1 MRIGSAL
8 RKGSAARITGSA
20 IAAAGLT
27 FLGLG
32 TAGVGTITG
41 GASSPNHCTAAD
53 VLAKGGSSSKVIS
66 NDQGTCDVAGNTTT
80 LPAFGYVAFQL
91 SSGGTTTLRDILQSD
106 GNDHDFYVGTYT
118 LSFSNLVDQTHSA
131 NAVTTTS
138 GTYTLAP
145 GADEGETGGLA
156 STYPTEPAVTGTLP
170 TISGIAGDEVT
181 AAYEVQFSAT
191 GPQETYQSE
200 KNDIFF
206 NQGADQESQAAS
218 ESVTFLGIDSTTT
231 STTSSTPTTSS
242 TTQSS
247 SSAISSSAP
256 TTTSSDTGTTSSNDP
271 TVSTGSNT
279 TQSSST
285 TSSTTPTTTSSS
297 TSSTT
302 PTTTSSSTTS
312 ATPATTSSSSSSNAP
327 TTTSSSTNSAA
338 PTTTATGDPPAST
351 TTGSSSTGASTTRP
365 ASSSDP
371 SAVLGNG
378 ASTPSTGADIQF
390 GAGLALLTLG
400 GGLIVGSSRRTRRT
414 RP

>member
-1 MRIGSAL
+1 M
-8 RKGSAARITGSA
+8 
-20 IAAAGLT
+20 T
-27 FLGLG
+27 FIGLG
-32 TAGVGTITG
+32 TAGIGTITG

-91 SSGGTTTLRDILQSD
+91 SSGGTTTLTDILQSD

-118 LSFSNLVDQTHSA
+118 LSFSNLVDQTHSTS
-131 NAVTTTS
+131 AVTTTS

-170 TISGIAGDEVT
+170 AISGIAGDKVT

-191 GPQETYQSE
+191 GPQETYHSE

-206 NQGADQESQAAS
+206 NQGADQESQAGS
-218 ESVTFLGIDSTTT
+218 DSVTFLGIDSTTS

-247 SSAISSSAP
+247 SSTTSSSAP
-256 TTTSSDTGTTSSNDP
+256 TTTSSDTGTTSASDP
-271 TVSTGSNT
+271 TVSTTST
-279 TQSSST
+279 T
-285 TSSTTPTTTSSS
+285 TSSSAPTTTSSP
-297 TSSTT
+297 TTSTT

-312 ATPATTSSSSSSNAP
+312 NAP
-327 TTTSSSTNSAA
+327 TTTSSSTTSSTPTTTSGSTTVNAPNA
-338 PTTTATGDPPAST
+338 PTTTSSSTSSATPTTTAAGDPPAST
-351 TTGSSSTGASTTRP
+351 TTGSSPSGAP
-365 ASSSDP
+365 ATHPGSSGDP
-371 SAVLGNG
+371 GAVLGTST
-378 ASTPSTGADIQF
+378 STPSTGADIQF

-400 GGLIVGSSRRTRRT
+400 AGLIFGSSRRTRRT